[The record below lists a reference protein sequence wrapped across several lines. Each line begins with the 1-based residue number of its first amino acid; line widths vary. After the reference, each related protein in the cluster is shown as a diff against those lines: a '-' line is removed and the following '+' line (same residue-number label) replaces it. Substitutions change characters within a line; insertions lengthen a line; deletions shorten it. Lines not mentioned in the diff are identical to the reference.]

1 MALEDKPQ
9 TTRETSRVSRLRRIA
24 EHRHF
29 PLLVMVV
36 AIVLTLPSLGAGLLV
51 DDYHHK
57 LFFSGS
63 DSPAGLLDSPL
74 DLFRFFDDDPERSQ
88 QLLDFGLLPWW
99 TTEGAKAAFWRPLTS
114 LTHWLDYALWPD
126 TPALMHAQSI
136 LWYGLLAL
144 LVTLLYR
151 RVAPTAA
158 IAGFAALLFACDHTH
173 ATPVGFLANRNAI
186 IAATF
191 GVLTLLAHDRC
202 RREHSTLMLLGAI
215 VFLAASLLSAEAG
228 IATVAYL
235 AAYAL
240 FLDRAT
246 WKSRVGSMLPYLA
259 VVVLWRLLW
268 NGLDYGVENLG
279 VYIDP
284 LREPVRY
291 AAAVRDRAPLL
302 LLAQLLGPSSDIT
315 LMVPPSGTRILW
327 RAALVFLVFF
337 GVLLIR
343 LLRQDRVA
351 RFWTLGTLLSILPIS
366 ATFPSD
372 RLLTFTSIGAMGLIA
387 QFLAATFPSHST
399 LRSPRSWRIGAAPLA
414 CLFVLAHAV
423 VAPPVLMARS
433 WQPMAPKSF
442 IQQMMIGPLDEAV
455 ETQDLIVVNPPLA
468 FVTGTGAF
476 VWADEQTPFPRR
488 LRLLT
493 SSLFRPVDVSR
504 PDAHT
509 LVVRPR
515 YGYYAWAFDALFRHP
530 DDTFQIGDRVTLSGM
545 TVEIREVTGE
555 GRALEAAF
563 IFPVPLEDP
572 SLRWMQ
578 YTPDGFG
585 PFTPP
590 PVGQTVIL
598 PAPSPFWRR

>member
-1 MALEDKPQ
+1 MLEGKPE
-9 TTRETSRVSRLRRIA
+9 TTQESSRISRLRSIA
-24 EHRHF
+24 EHRLF
-29 PLLVMVV
+29 PLVVMVV
-36 AIVLTLPSLGAGLLV
+36 AIGLVLPSLGAGLLI

-74 DLFRFFDDDPERSQ
+74 DLFRFFDADPERSEK
-88 QLLDFGLLPWW
+88 LLDFGLLPWW

-114 LTHWLDYALWPD
+114 LTHCLDYALWPD

-158 IAGFAALLFACDHTH
+158 IAGVAAVLFALDHTH
-173 ATPVGFLANRNAI
+173 SIPVGFLANRNAV

-191 GVLTLLAHDRC
+191 GVLTLLAHDRY
-202 RREHSTLMLLGAI
+202 RRERSALVLLGAI

-240 FLDRAT
+240 FLDRGP

-284 LREPVRY
+284 LREPLRY
-291 AAAVRDRAPLL
+291 AAAVCNRAPLL
-302 LLAQLLGPSSDIT
+302 LLAQYLGPPSDIA
-315 LMVPPSGTRILW
+315 LMMPPPGTKILW
-327 RAALVFLVFF
+327 LVALVFLVFF
-337 GVLLIR
+337 GVLLIP

-351 RFWTLGTLLSILPIS
+351 RFWTLGMLLSILPIS

-387 QFLAATFPSHST
+387 QFLAATFG
-399 LRSPRSWRIGAAPLA
+399 PRSGLRDARPWRLAAVPLA
-414 CLFVLAHAV
+414 YLFVLVHAV
-423 VAPPVLMARS
+423 IAPPILMARS
-433 WQPMAPKSF
+433 WQPMVPKSF

-504 PDAHT
+504 PDAQT
-509 LVVRPR
+509 LVVRPQ
-515 YGYYAWAFDALFRHP
+515 YGYYAWVFDALFRHP
-530 DDTFQIGDRVTLSGM
+530 EDTFRVGDRVTLSGM
-545 TVEIREVTGE
+545 TVEIREVTGD

-578 YTPDGFG
+578 YAPDGFG

-598 PAPSPFWRR
+598 PAPSPLWRR